1 MLNINEFSCFYHHRE
16 FGNLMPFIKL
26 NIKLKRSD
34 DFYFDISLAAPDIAT
49 RIGIPNTIAT
59 KL

>member
-1 MLNINEFSCFYHHRE
+1 MFNINEFSCSNHHRE
-16 FGNLMPFIKL
+16 FGNLMPLIKL

-34 DFYFDISLAAPDIAT
+34 EFHSDISFAAPDAAT
-49 RIGIPNTIAT
+49 RIGIPNTITT